1 MTNFL
6 ITLSFPFTIRYNN
19 NDSKGMC
26 AFMDYE
32 FDSLLELFK
41 RVQPALRVK
50 KNEFQ
55 REFFSS
61 VKVIDIWNCLIEEKW
76 KTARGLMLSDIVRD
90 ILNISYNQIENY
102 LKKRV
107 KNQDTQTFENVE
119 IIRGEET

>member
-1 MTNFL
+1 MNFKE
-6 ITLSFPFTIRYNN
+6 S
-19 NDSKGMC
+19 
-26 AFMDYE
+26 
-32 FDSLLELFK
+32 
-41 RVQPALRVK
+41 
-50 KNEFQ
+50 
-55 REFFSS
+55 FFSS